1 MNIVTGYRGEPHITS
16 QAAQAFNQGT
26 IGTGNYVFN
35 IGEKFSATLADV
47 NTVTIADGE
56 AIMQGCHFRIEPGES
71 ETANIANGTTGMNR
85 KDLICARYTKD
96 SATGI
101 ENVELVVIQGE
112 ESSSTATEPSYN
124 TGDILD
130 GDSPI
135 DFPLYR
141 VDLAGLTPTL
151 VRLFSIRKSPATLVS
166 SSSGIAAG
174 GAVTFAED
182 PKLFTLFSFK
192 VSGMEMTG
200 YASWVNDT
208 AIRGMMTWVTTT
220 PNVFEVVFEIN
231 NISGKSGTLNFLNS
245 YNKNNNSLESD
256 RKLTNITGICLEQ
269 G

>member
-47 NTVTIADGE
+47 NTITIADGE

-130 GDSPI
+130 GDTPI

-141 VDLAGLTPTL
+141 VDLSGLTPTL
-151 VRLFSIRKSPATLVS
+151 VKLFMIKNPIPIMQAGQITGGSVSP
-166 SSSGIAAG
+166 GEHEDWE
-174 GAVTFAED
+174 VTFDEAFSSTPYVVVGFITNATD
-182 PKLFTLFSFK
+182 GAFGKCSCAAVLSSVSKTGFTLR
-192 VSGMEMTG
+192 VYNG
-200 YASWVNDT
+200 DT
-208 AIRGMMTWVTTT
+208 SSRSPKCNWFA
-220 PNVFEVVFEIN
+220 VV
-231 NISGKSGTLNFLNS
+231 
-245 YNKNNNSLESD
+245 
-256 RKLTNITGICLEQ
+256 
-269 G
+269 

>member
-71 ETANIANGTTGMNR
+71 ETVNIANGTTGMNR

-112 ESSSTATEPSYN
+112 ESSSTATDPTYN

-166 SSSGIAAG
+166 STSGIAVNG
-174 GAVTFAED
+174 TVTFAED
-182 PKLFTLFSFK
+182 PKQYSLFTFK
-192 VSGMEMTG
+192 VSGMAMTG
-200 YASWVNDT
+200 YASWVSGT
-208 AIRGMMTWVTTT
+208 EIRGMMVWVTGT
-220 PNVFEVVFEIN
+220 PNVFWIVFGIN
-231 NISGKSGTLNFLNS
+231 NISGTTGTLSFLEAF
-245 YNKNNNSLESD
+245 NKNNNALET
-256 RKLTNITGICLEQ
+256 RTLTELTGVCLAQ